1 MAGMQPPRPACPPF
15 STADEHPLAVTA
27 YHFPDHVHYAA
38 VQDAIIFMDLRADQY
53 SLLAGEKAQLFATSF
68 GPASQARER
77 VLLIDPSASDESARA
92 RYALVTELLNCNLLI
107 RGSEPTPTNRA
118 KLPPPREDCLTAGD
132 ECLPRIRL
140 RDVGRFVTACLASAW
155 RLRYTSVEDTVG
167 AAERRRRTG
176 RPDRPRDLSELH
188 RLVAVFRRLRPLFP
202 KDALCLF
209 DSLALLEFLAPYGH
223 FPHWVF
229 AVMLNPWSAH
239 CWVQYA
245 DVCLNEDAERAR
257 QYTVILVA

>member
-1 MAGMQPPRPACPPF
+1 MPAF
-15 STADEHPLAVTA
+15 SRSDQHRHDVTS
-27 YHFPDHVHYAA
+27 YHLPIHVHYAVVEDA
-38 VQDAIIFMDLRADQY
+38 VIFMDLRSDQY
-53 SLLAGEKAQLFATSF
+53 SLLTGEKAQLFATSF

-118 KLPPPREDCLTAGD
+118 KLPPPRGD
-132 ECLPRIRL
+132 FLAVGDARPARMRL
-140 RDVGRFVTACLASAW
+140 RDVRRFFTACLASAW
-155 RLRYTSVEDTVG
+155 RLRYTTVEDTVG
-167 AAERRRRTG
+167 AVERRRRTG
-176 RPDRPRDLSELH
+176 RPDHPRDLSELH

-209 DSLALLEFLAPYGH
+209 DSLALLEFLAPYGYC
-223 FPHWVF
+223 PHWVF
-229 AVMLNPWSAH
+229 AVKLNPWSAH
-239 CWVQYA
+239 CWAQYA
-245 DVCLNEDAERAR
+245 DICLNEDAERAR